1 MNTVQFRAVNFRMG
15 VEGNRVVGHASV
27 FNVLARI
34 DNGYEE
40 IAPSAF
46 DGVLKERKEDVRLL
60 LNHNPDHLL
69 GRTQSGTLRLGLDAV
84 GLTVDNDLPDTQLG
98 RDVRILIQRG
108 DLTGFSFGFMPDAAS
123 DTFRYAPDKRL
134 ITTRNNLLR
143 LTDVS
148 LVTYPAFDANDAA
161 LRSVNYR
168 SNRDKLILAK
178 WRVSHQKG

>member
-1 MNTVQFRAVNFRMG
+1 MNTIQFRTSDFRME
-15 VEGNRVVGHASV
+15 VNDNRVVGHACV
-27 FNVLARI
+27 FNLLAQI

-40 IAPSAF
+40 IAPTAF

-60 LNHNPDHLL
+60 LNHNPDNLL
-69 GRTQSGTLRLGLDAV
+69 GRTQSGTLRLGLDTV
-84 GLTVDNDLPDTQLG
+84 GLTVDCDLPDTQLG

-134 ITTRNNLLR
+134 ITTRNHLRR

-148 LVTYPAFDANDAA
+148 LVTYPAFDANDAT
-161 LRSVNYR
+161 LRFLNSP
-168 SNRDKLILAK
+168 NRDKLILAK
-178 WRVSHQKG
+178 WRVSYQKG